1 MITDSILE
9 VVTASATY
17 DLTTLD
23 RVKTELGISTNDHDD
38 RLIDLIHD
46 ESADFADLCNR
57 VFASEVVTETYRN
70 VRGRN
75 NLAPLEL
82 RRYPV
87 TTVASVVEDDVT
99 LDPTDYE
106 VDWKTGLLYRLS
118 SDFRSV
124 WCASKIIITYT
135 GGYIL
140 LTTLPRKIE
149 TAVLTM
155 IMGRWFSGGSSARD
169 PAVRTEDVYGVAR
182 IDYWRPGTSS
192 SSGFISSSL
201 PPDVQEAVDLYRDMR
216 V

>member
-1 MITDSILE
+1 MTDSILE
-9 VVTASATY
+9 VVTASSTY

-23 RVKTELGISTNDHDD
+23 RVKTELNISTNDQDA
-38 RLIDLIHD
+38 RLINLIHE
-46 ESADFADLCNR
+46 ESANFADLCNR
-57 VFASEVVTETYRN
+57 VFASETVTETFRN

-82 RRYPV
+82 KRYPV
-87 TTVASVVEDDVT
+87 TTVTSIVEDDVT

-106 VDWKTGLLYRLS
+106 VDWKAGLLYRLS

-124 WCASKIIITYT
+124 WCVSKLVVTYT
-135 GGYIL
+135 GGYTL

-155 IMGRWFSGGSSARD
+155 IMGRWFSGGTSARD
-169 PAVRTEDVYGVAR
+169 PAVRTEDVYNVAR

-201 PPDVQEAVDLYRDMR
+201 PPDVQEAVDLYRDIR